1 MNVPFKIFVAA
12 SKDVQIMVKLQIIQ
26 SNEEVHSLSQD
37 MARLMN
43 KDDAK
48 DTVLSCTSNE
58 DEPVIKAHSWI
69 IKCRSTKLA
78 NRLMINNEDEK
89 HKVSYCM
96 LQRYERN
103 NNTAH
108 CVYWQPFKLSVL

>member
-1 MNVPFKIFVAA
+1 MCLVPA

-37 MARLMN
+37 MARLMS

-48 DTVLSCTSNE
+48 DTEVKCTSTE
-58 DEPVIKAHSWI
+58 DEQTLKAHSWI
-69 IKCRSTKLA
+69 IKCRSSKLG

-89 HKVSYCM
+89 HKVINYKT
-96 LQRYERN
+96 LFQ
-103 NNTAH
+103 TA
-108 CVYWQPFKLSVL
+108 L